1 MGREAAYSGAGVDW
15 DQVLNSNFTYGPDLL
30 YKDCAKMEWGPFRT
44 LQPPMPNSFNILKDP
59 PVFPVV
65 KA

>member
-59 PVFPVV
+59 PVFSVA